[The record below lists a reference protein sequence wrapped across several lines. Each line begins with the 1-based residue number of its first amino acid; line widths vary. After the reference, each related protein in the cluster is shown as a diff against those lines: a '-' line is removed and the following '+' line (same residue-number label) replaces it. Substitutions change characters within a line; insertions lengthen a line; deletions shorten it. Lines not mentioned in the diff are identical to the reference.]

1 VNQAIYTWHPYTW
14 LLGGVDVA
22 YGYWANLLHPEIEVE
37 DIGYGLVKFRDGS
50 HGKIFSTTCFGA
62 PKGVRL
68 LEIVGEHGTVF
79 STTPWLRTLDFRLND
94 ERLDAALHRDLEK
107 ARTVLDHSPYAPWG
121 EDDQT
126 ARIRAQMGDFLAAT
140 QENRE
145 PVVSAESG
153 AEPIKI
159 LDGFHWH
166 GWRHVDRFRDWLR
179 VVGAE
184 PGSQVPPTTEDAA
197 AWGWSGS
204 RLLEHLRA
212 IVQSHA
218 PMLTAPFLN
227 DGP

>member
-50 HGKIFSTTCFGA
+50 HGKILSTTCFGA

-79 STTPWLRTLDFRLND
+79 SSSPWLRTLDFRLND

-126 ARIRAQMGDFLAAT
+126 ARIRAQMGDFLAAI
-140 QENRE
+140 QEHRE

-166 GWRHVDRFRDWLR
+166 GWRHADRFRDWLR
-179 VVGAE
+179 AVGAE

-197 AWGWSGS
+197 ATGWTGD
-204 RLLEHLRA
+204 RLLEQLLALVR
-212 IVQSHA
+212 SPA
-218 PMLTAPFLN
+218 PTLEAPFLN
-227 DGP
+227 ERP